1 MENKMAE
8 HKAVVKQLEGITFV
22 GKTESN
28 HWVTMDG
35 PENFG
40 GSNAGIRP
48 KELLLLS
55 LAGCTGADVSA
66 ILQKKRVNLDTFEI
80 QISAESTET
89 HPKVYTKIHL
99 EFVFYGKDLKEKDL
113 ERAIEL
119 SQKTYC
125 GVTAMLEKSIDITHS
140 FTIKE
145 EK

>member
-1 MENKMAE
+1 MAQ
-8 HKAVVKQLEGITFV
+8 HNAVLKQLQGITFV
-22 GKTESN
+22 GKTDSN
-28 HWVTMDG
+28 HWITMDG

-40 GSNAGIRP
+40 GSDAGIRP

-55 LAGCTGADVSA
+55 LAGCTASDVAS
-66 ILQKKRVNLDTFEI
+66 ILSKKRVKLDNFEV

-99 EFVFYGKDLKEKDL
+99 EFMFFGKDIKENDV

-119 SQKTYC
+119 SQTTYC
-125 GVTAMLEKSIDITHS
+125 GVTAMLQKSIDITHS